1 MTENKKAATP
11 GWRKLLGPGLVAG
24 AADDDPSGVATY
36 SQAGAAFGY
45 GLLWAVMLTTP
56 LMLAVQLVSA
66 RIGRITGAGV
76 VANAR
81 AHLPRGVAHGL
92 VVLMLVANV
101 ANIAADLAA
110 MGEAL
115 KLILQGSQRN
125 YALAFG
131 AAGLLAQIL
140 VPYRRYAG
148 FLRWSTL
155 ALFTYVAAAFAVEI
169 DWRAALRGAL
179 LPNVG
184 WGREAMMMVVA
195 VLGTTISPYLFVW
208 QAAQEIEEMRVGHK
222 GPLRDASARRE
233 MRRLRF
239 DTGVGVILSNLVA
252 FFIMLTTAATLNAHG
267 VSGIDTA
274 AQAAEALRPLA
285 GDFAFFLFALGII
298 GTGLLAIPVL
308 AGSAAYAV
316 SDVIGGKFSLEA
328 PFARAPGFYGIVIIA
343 TLLGA
348 ALDFTS
354 IPPMQMLLWTAVLNG
369 IIAPPFLFAMMI
381 VSGNAR
387 AMGAHVSPKWLS
399 ALGWIAT
406 AAMTFAVLLLAIST
420 FGFDL

>member
-1 MTENKKAATP
+1 MTEDKKAATT

-45 GLLWAVMLTTP
+45 GLLWVVMLTTP

-66 RIGRITGAGV
+66 RIGRVTGAGV

-81 AHLPRGVAHGL
+81 EHLPRGVALGL

-115 KLILQGSQRN
+115 QLILQGGKRN
-125 YALAFG
+125 YGLAIG
-131 AAGLLAQIL
+131 AAGLLAQVI
-140 VPYRRYAG
+140 VPYRQYAR

-155 ALFTYVAAAFAVEI
+155 ALFAYVAAAFAVEI
-169 DWRAALRGAL
+169 DWPAALRGAF
-179 LPNVG
+179 LPNAV
-184 WGREAMMMVVA
+184 WGRERMMMIVA

-208 QAAQEIEEMRVGHK
+208 QAAQEIEEMGVARK
-222 GPLRDASARRE
+222 RPLRDASMRGE
-233 MRRLRF
+233 LRRLRL
-239 DTGVGVILSNLVA
+239 DTGAGVVLSNLVA
-252 FFIMLTTAATLNAHG
+252 FFIMLTTAGTLNAHG
-267 VSGIDTA
+267 VTDIETA

-316 SDVIGGKFSLEA
+316 SDVIGGSFSLEA
-328 PFARAPGFYGIVIIA
+328 PFTRAPGFYGIVIFA

-348 ALDFTS
+348 ALDFTA
-354 IPPMQMLLWTAVLNG
+354 IQPMQMLLWTALLNG

-381 VSGNAR
+381 VAGNER
-387 AMGAHVSPKWLS
+387 AMGAHVSPGWLA

-406 AAMTFAVLLLAIST
+406 AAMTLAVLSLAISIS
-420 FGFDL
+420 GFAV